1 MDNMEN
7 NVVDLFKE
15 ELKKSEK
22 KEKKK
27 LDKLKRKEE
36 KKKQKE
42 EKRLARIED
51 KAFELKQKKEDALKK
66 EQEKIEI
73 KKEKYREKTKTN
85 ETPSTG
91 SFLYDTIF
99 GFFLIII
106 LLASIVYNIYGYLN
120 KTLDL
125 ANGILLLL
133 ISVNFVLTLCLKHE
147 NTKKFF
153 AILVSISMAAF
164 VCYQL
169 FII

>member
-1 MDNMEN
+1 MDNIEN

-27 LDKLKRKEE
+27 LDKLKKKEE

-51 KAFELKQKKEDALKK
+51 KAFELKQKKEDKLKK
-66 EQEKIEI
+66 EQENRI
-73 KKEKYREKTKTN
+73 KKVTMDK
-85 ETPSTG
+85 TPSTG

-106 LLASIVYNIYGYLN
+106 LLASIVYNIYGYIN

-153 AILVSISMAAF
+153 SILVSISMAAF

>member
-7 NVVDLFKE
+7 NVIDLFKE

-27 LDKLKRKEE
+27 LDKLKKKEE

-51 KAFELKQKKEDALKK
+51 KAFELKQKKEDKLKK
-66 EQEKIEI
+66 EQEKNV
-73 KKEKYREKTKTN
+73 KKVKID

-106 LLASIVYNIYGYLN
+106 LLASIVYNIYGYIN

-133 ISVNFVLTLCLKHE
+133 ISVNFVLTLCLKNE

-153 AILVSISMAAF
+153 GILVSISMAAF